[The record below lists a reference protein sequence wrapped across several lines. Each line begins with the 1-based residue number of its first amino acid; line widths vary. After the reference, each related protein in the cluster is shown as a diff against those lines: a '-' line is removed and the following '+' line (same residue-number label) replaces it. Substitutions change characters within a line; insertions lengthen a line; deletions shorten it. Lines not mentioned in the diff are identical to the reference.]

1 MSGNHSQ
8 ISELYSAYAAGRLST
23 AFRLLVQTQMALR
36 ADVRRDIEQAEA
48 ISGAFFEAEER
59 ETLSPNAFETA
70 LKRIDALDEGTAD
83 QLHAAHLANERLTE
97 LMRLPEPLREKAL
110 EACAQS
116 GWRRLTSGVSRL
128 EISNQG
134 TTHSHLY
141 RIKPGA
147 SVPQHTHHGD
157 ELTLVLEG
165 GFTDETGSYGPGDIS
180 LQTSQDTHQ
189 PVADDDGIC
198 LVYAVSDGGMKFK
211 GALGVFQ
218 SLFGGGRG
226 RAN

>member
-1 MSGNHSQ
+1 MTRNHSQ

-23 AFRLLVQTQMALR
+23 AFSLLVQTQMALR
-36 ADVRRDIEQAEA
+36 ADVRRDVEQAEA

-70 LKRIDALDEGTAD
+70 LKRIDALEDGKD
-83 QLHAAHLANERLTE
+83 HVQAAHLANERLTE

-110 EACAQS
+110 EACVHG

-128 EISNQG
+128 EITNKGAS
-134 TTHSHLY
+134 HSHIY

-147 SVPQHTHHGD
+147 SVPRHSHHGD

-165 GFTDETGSYGPGDIS
+165 GFTDEAGSYGPGDIS
-180 LQTSQDTHQ
+180 LQTPHDTHQ
-189 PVADDDGIC
+189 PVADDDGVC
-198 LVYAVSDGGMKFK
+198 LVYAVCDGGMKFK
-211 GALGVFQ
+211 GTLGFLQ
-218 SLFGGGRG
+218 SIFGGGRG
-226 RAN
+226 RLN